1 MCNTLIGKEKQQVM
15 LSFNPNRSLDFGEI
29 ARLCHAACFSPSR
42 RRSGLRRDSACLMT
56 DLGLMILENLIQDYQ
71 EKVQKILAR

>member
-1 MCNTLIGKEKQQVM
+1 MADIAVLSSLIQTMCNTLIGKEKQQVM

-42 RRSGLRRDSACLMT
+42 RRSGLRR
-56 DLGLMILENLIQDYQ
+56 
-71 EKVQKILAR
+71 LAEGVAGYVEA